1 MLFHLSIEA
10 DDAKRTAEVLA
21 EIWGGTALP
30 FPPVGVGSWMAFHG
44 ADDGRLIEVY
54 PRGTTL
60 TETEADA
67 VGRMAD
73 RPRGNATHFAMST
86 DLSAER
92 VHEIAAREGWASKY
106 CSRGGKFGVIEIWID
121 GCQMIEVLTAEMQR
135 EYLDC
140 VTVANWKAML
150 AAGAPEALAA

>member
-21 EIWGGTALP
+21 EIWGGVALP

-60 TETEADA
+60 TETDADA
-67 VGRMAD
+67 IGVMTD
-73 RPRGNATHFAMST
+73 RPRASATHFAMST
-86 DLSAER
+86 ALSADQIHGLATR
-92 VHEIAAREGWASKY
+92 QGWTSKY
-106 CSRGGKFGVIEIWID
+106 CRRGGKFGVIEVWID
-121 GCQMIEVLTAEMQR
+121 GCQMIEVLTPEMQR
-135 EYLDC
+135 EYLDN
-140 VTVANWKAML
+140 VSIANWRAML
-150 AAGAPEALAA
+150 AAAPERLAA

>member
-30 FPPVGVGSWMAFHG
+30 FPPVGFGSWMAFHG
-44 ADDGRLIEVY
+44 ADNGTMIEVY

-60 TETEADA
+60 TETDSDA
-67 VGRMAD
+67 VGTMAD
-73 RPRGNATHFAMST
+73 RPRGSAVHFAMST
-86 DLSAER
+86 DRSMEDIYA
-92 VHEIAAREGWASKY
+92 IAAREGWRAKY

-121 GCQMIEVLTAEMQR
+121 GCQMIEVLTPEMQR
-135 EYLDC
+135 QYLDC
-140 VTVANWKAML
+140 VTVANWRQML
-150 AAGAPEALAA
+150 EAGAPQPLAA